1 MEKLSELLIE
11 LKDRGLHK
19 SYDKIIKNLNELCNS
34 LDTVKDEVNDILL
47 NMVTDGKYSELGT
60 VSHIPNL
67 SKVVKED
74 IVDMLKGKSVSELNS
89 DTDCDA
95 KNISVSN
102 KDVNSVKINQVQENN
117 NKIDEEDIKEYAG
130 IITSVK
136 GLQIGGSVAHKTFG
150 KGKIIDIEQKE
161 NNPNSILRVEFE
173 DKIRGFSCTPEILE
187 KYFGITDNIGESGIE
202 RKVED
207 NEIGY
212 NLYTNLEFFTS
223 KKPYKIKIFDKAY
236 ICCKWNL
243 AAILLF
249 KELYNKDKKIFLD
262 EMEKMVCFSK
272 NSSCLRKPVLI
283 EDGVYFDVNRSS
295 KDIVSVMAKM
305 SDRYLDVYKKDVRR
319 NVEIFLRTD

>member
-1 MEKLSELLIE
+1 MMDELSELLSV
-11 LKDRGLHK
+11 LKDKGLHK

-47 NMVTDGKYSELGT
+47 NMVADGKYSELGT

-67 SKVVKED
+67 SNVVKEG
-74 IVDMLKGKSVSELNS
+74 IVDMLEGKSVSELNS
-89 DTDCDA
+89 DTDCDD
-95 KNISVSN
+95 KDISVSN
-102 KDVNSVKINQVQENN
+102 KDVNNVKINQVQEENS
-117 NKIDEEDIKEYAG
+117 KIEEDIKEYAG

-136 GLQIGGSVAHKTFG
+136 GLQIGASVVHKTFG

-161 NNPNSILRVEFE
+161 NSSNSILRVEFD

-187 KYFGITDNIGESGIE
+187 KYFGIIENVGENGIE
-202 RKVED
+202 TKVND
-207 NEIGY
+207 SEIGY

-223 KKPYKIKIFDKAY
+223 KKPYKIKIFDKVY
-236 ICCKWNL
+236 ICCKWYL

-249 KELYNKDKKIFLD
+249 KELYTKDKKIFLD

-272 NSSCLRKPVLI
+272 NSSSLRRPI
-283 EDGVYFDVNRSS
+283 FIIDGIYFEGNKSS

-319 NVEIFLRTD
+319 NVEIFLR

>member
-1 MEKLSELLIE
+1 MDKLSELLRD
-11 LKDRGLHK
+11 LKDKGLHK

-47 NMVTDGKYSELGT
+47 NMVADGKYSELGT

-67 SKVVKED
+67 SNVVKED
-74 IVDMLKGKSVSELNS
+74 IVDMIEDKSVSELNS
-89 DTDCDA
+89 DTDCDD
-95 KNISVSN
+95 KNISVLN
-102 KDVNSVKINQVQENN
+102 KDADSVKINQVQEENS
-117 NKIDEEDIKEYAG
+117 KIEEDIKEYAG

-136 GLQIGGSVAHKTFG
+136 GLQIGASVVHKTFG

-161 NNPNSILRVEFE
+161 NNSNSILRVEFD

-187 KYFGITDNIGESGIE
+187 KYFGIIENVGENGIE
-202 RKVED
+202 TKVND
-207 NEIGY
+207 SEIGY

-223 KKPYKIKIFDKAY
+223 KKLYKIKIFDKVY
-236 ICCKWNL
+236 ICRKWNL
-243 AAILLF
+243 AASLLF
-249 KELYNKDKKIFLD
+249 KELYTKDKKIFLD

-272 NSSCLRKPVLI
+272 NSSSLRRPSLV
-283 EDGVYFDVNRSS
+283 EDGIYFEGNKSS

-319 NVEIFLRTD
+319 NVEIFLR